1 MICVKFANVMNN
13 ATIINTFNS
22 DNSNITKTQQSHI
35 MATITNGIWR
45 FKLMIKIPM
54 LTNYR
59 FLQLVRSVHSPKS
72 ILL

>member
-1 MICVKFANVMNN
+1 MNN

-22 DNSNITKTQQSHI
+22 DNSNITKIQHSHI

-45 FKLMIKIPM
+45 FKSMIKIPI

-59 FLQLVRSVHSPKS
+59 FLQLVRSVHLPKS
-72 ILL
+72 VLL